1 MSLND
6 LAELYGTDK
15 QTNGHDYVTVYESL
29 FGKFRE
35 DTFNFLE
42 IGICRGKSHKMWRDY
57 FPNATIYG
65 IDCREY
71 GEDSAFRAL
80 DRIVV
85 DQVDQG
91 DRAQLTEY
99 AKKGPWKIIIDDGS
113 HIATHQK
120 QTFEILWDQVEPGG
134 HYVIEDTHTSYSTY
148 KMKPTSRRPDGKNR
162 WIDSDETLIDRMLK
176 ITDEV
181 CSTPY
186 NLQALRDYF
195 VEGETDKLTEYQRTI
210 ESIEFR
216 LGMVIIKKRGG
227 ENSR

>member
-1 MSLND
+1 MHLND

-15 QTNGHDYVTVYESL
+15 QTNGHDYVTVYDSL

-65 IDCREY
+65 IDIIAY
-71 GEDSAFRAL
+71 GEDSAFCAL
-80 DRIVV
+80 DRMVV

-91 DRAQLTEY
+91 DKEQLTEY
-99 AKKGPWKIIIDDGS
+99 AKKGPWRIIIDDGS

-134 HYVIEDTHTSYSTY
+134 HYVIEDTHTSYTTY
-148 KMKPTSRRPDGKNR
+148 KMKRDAHRPGGNV
-162 WIDSDETLIDRMLK
+162 WIDSDETLMDRMLK

-186 NLQALRDYF
+186 NLQALREYF
-195 VEGETDKLTEYQRTI
+195 VKGDTERLTRYQREI